1 MPAGSKAASTP
12 QIQVKIKQKKK
23 NHKKYRFN
31 DTMYLHKQLLE
42 LQYKKK

>member
-23 NHKKYRFN
+23 NHKKYRVN
-31 DTMYLHKQLLE
+31 DTIGLHKQLLDS
-42 LQYKKK
+42 QYKKK